1 MSTVTSALTTG
12 TTNSAATATEA
23 LKKSRSSLTQE
34 DFINLLVTQMKNQ
47 NPLEPMD
54 NYQMASQMAQMSTV
68 ESLNNIYKSVSQIA
82 SSQDTV
88 ANSLGTASLIGKTV
102 EAQGNGLTLSQGTA
116 SGGTFQLAK
125 AGNVLVQVYNSAGQL
140 VWSQQSEV
148 KDATS
153 QKVAWQGKDQLG
165 NSLPDGNYT
174 FKVTAVDEKGTSINV
189 TSRVSGTVTGIFFEN
204 GTPYIQVGS
213 NRIAVKNITAI
224 QS

>member
-12 TTNSAATATEA
+12 TTSSAATQTTS
-23 LKKSRSSLTQE
+23 KSALTQE

-68 ESLNNIYKSVSQIA
+68 ESLNNIYKTVSQIA
-82 SSQDTV
+82 SGQDTV
-88 ANSLGTASLIGKTV
+88 GNSLGTAALIGKTV

-116 SGGTFQLAK
+116 SGGTYQLAK

-148 KDATS
+148 KDTTS

-165 NSLPDGNYT
+165 NSLADGNYT
-174 FKVTAVDEKGTSINV
+174 FKVTAVDEKGASINV
-189 TSRVSGTVTGIFFEN
+189 TSRISGTVTGVFFED

-224 QS
+224 KS